1 MTETVDRERKTTLR
15 VVVSAVGAVLHELL
29 GNPLLRRKLVRQS
42 RRVILH
48 FLEDAQ
54 QISAHKF
61 LYIGRGPST
70 VSGQLGQQQGVTGNV
85 WQFRRWPE

>member
-1 MTETVDRERKTTLR
+1 MTETRSGRDTVLC

-29 GNPLLRRKLVRQS
+29 RNPLLRRKLMRQS

-48 FLEDAQ
+48 LLEDAQ
-54 QISAHKF
+54 QISAHEL

-70 VSGQLGQQQGVTGNV
+70 VSGQLGQQQGVAGNV
-85 WQFRRWPE
+85 WQFRRRSE